1 MISLVVSE
9 PYDGVNVIKSLKRLG
24 ELRAGGA
31 GAMIHS
37 GAGEKTKRAALSK
50 NLQTSGLWCGLQEV
64 RLLRN
69 TARVHNWQKRTY
81 QLIKIVPFMVTS

>member
-1 MISLVVSE
+1 MISPVFSE

-37 GAGEKTKRAALSK
+37 GAGEKTKRAALSGHSR
-50 NLQTSGLWCGLQEV
+50 TSGLWRG
-64 RLLRN
+64 
-69 TARVHNWQKRTY
+69 TAGAVAAPEHCAGSHTGRIV
-81 QLIKIVPFMVTS
+81 LISLK